1 MTRPPFREGIILLTW
16 GDFRLEKT
24 GHNVVMT
31 ANGEECFHSFSK
43 SCADY
48 DAILMD
54 MQVCCRS
61 HHRHHH
67 DDLASDHS
75 LTHYT

>member
-1 MTRPPFREGIILLTW
+1 M
-16 GDFRLEKT
+16 

-31 ANGEECFHSFSK
+31 ANGEECYHSFSK

-54 MQVCCRS
+54 MQVCCRQ
-61 HHRHHH
+61 HHQHHHHHH
-67 DDLASDHS
+67 DVISHPITRS
-75 LTHYT
+75 HTSHRCQ